1 MQNQNRSFDPFRVLS
16 EEERTQHLDAYLR
29 FLSEREGEVDL
40 TGRTMS
46 RREERMRGLEQ
57 DGVVWVGEVDREGF
71 RRSMSRERVDSLDP
85 RTQWMLA
92 AAKANEGERYGVELE
107 IERYLRRAG
116 FPGIRSPQL
125 MIYLLMQEAYHC
137 RILIQVCRTCGVSF
151 ESRDPG
157 WANRALMG
165 MIGALPGRLR
175 WIPVLAAECVGT
187 AVFRLLIEHLG
198 LFEEQPEV
206 RDRLN
211 AFMREIWVD
220 EVLHVAF
227 LRAHLHRA
235 GLAAAR
241 ALVPLIAGATLRD
254 VPQLGALGITPS
266 QILDALRDGIEIPE
280 EIDWLAAEPSPDPFL
295 LPLAP
300 SALD

>member
-1 MQNQNRSFDPFRVLS
+1 VQNQNRSFDPFRLLS

-29 FLSEREGEVDL
+29 FLSQREGEIDL
-40 TGRTMS
+40 ARRTLS
-46 RREERMRGLEQ
+46 RREERMRALEQ
-57 DGVVWVGEVDREGF
+57 DEAVWIGDVDRDGF
-71 RRSMSRERVDSLDP
+71 RRSMSRQRVDSLDP
-85 RTQWMLA
+85 RTQWILA

-107 IERYLRRAG
+107 IARYLRRGG

-125 MIYLLMQEAYHC
+125 MLYLLMQEAYHC
-137 RILIQVCRTCGVSF
+137 RILVQVCRTCGVSF

-157 WANRALMG
+157 WANRTLMG
-165 MIGALPGRLR
+165 MIGALPGRMR

-187 AVFRLLIEHLG
+187 AVFKLLTEHLG
-198 LFEEQPEV
+198 LFAEQPEV
-206 RDRLN
+206 RDRLG
-211 AFMREIWVD
+211 AFMREIWLD

-227 LRAHLHRA
+227 LRAHLHRT

-241 ALVPLIAGATLRD
+241 AMVPLIAGATLRD

-266 QILDALRDGIEIPE
+266 QILDALRGGIAIPE
-280 EIDWLAAEPSPDPFL
+280 EIDWLCADLSPETLL

-300 SALD
+300 SAID